1 MPDAPELNLDSILGK
16 EKHSKLSQLDPDFYE
31 RASQLIKELED
42 EKRRAEPDS
51 KYDDDITEQLEV
63 AIEQVSDIIQI
74 RMRKIVGIAQ
84 SQSVKKNKH
93 VAPAMTYEEIK
104 FYNALISLMTAWRQD
119 CHGQFGKRRVKK
131 ETGVLHERKEPE
143 ITAVTAVGSSLLIA
157 GSGFT
162 KSPENKKDICK
173 NYIVLRLLKNVP
185 TFVGMDNRNY
195 TLAKEDVVMV
205 PTKNAKALITRKAA
219 VQIGMK

>member
-42 EKRRAEPDS
+42 EKRRSEPDS

-74 RMRKIVGIAQ
+74 RMRKIVGIAR
-84 SQSVKKNKH
+84 SQSVKRKKRD
-93 VAPAMTYEEIK
+93 APAMTREEIK
-104 FYNALISLMTAWRQD
+104 FYNALMSLMTAWRQD
-119 CHGQFGKRRVKK
+119 CHGQFGKRHVKT
-131 ETGVLHERKEPE
+131 ETGVLHEQKEPE
-143 ITAVTAVGSSLLIA
+143 KTAVTAVGSSRLIA
-157 GSGFT
+157 ESGFT

>member
-1 MPDAPELNLDSILGK
+1 MPDAPELNLDSILVR

-74 RMRKIVGIAQ
+74 RMRKIVGIAR
-84 SQSVKKNKH
+84 SQSVKRKKRD
-93 VAPAMTYEEIK
+93 APAMTREEIT
-104 FYNALISLMTAWRQD
+104 FYNALISQMTAWRQD
-119 CHGQFGKRRVKK
+119 CHGQFGKRQVKK
-131 ETGVLHERKEPE
+131 ETGVLHEQKEPE
-143 ITAVTAVGSSLLIA
+143 KTAV
-157 GSGFT
+157 T
-162 KSPENKKDICK
+162 KSPEKKKDICK
-173 NYIVLRLLKNVP
+173 DYIVLRLLKNVP
-185 TFVGMDNRNY
+185 TFVGVDNRNY

-205 PTKNAKALITRKAA
+205 PTVNAKALITRTAA
-219 VQIGMK
+219 VQIGIK

>member
-1 MPDAPELNLDSILGK
+1 MPDAPELNLDSILSR
-16 EKHSKLSQLDPDFYE
+16 EKQPKLSQLDPDFYE
-31 RASQLIKELED
+31 RASQLIKELEA

-51 KYDDDITEQLEV
+51 KYDEDITEQLEV
-63 AIEQVSDIIQI
+63 AIEQINDIIQV
-74 RMRKIVGIAQ
+74 RMRKIVGIAE
-84 SQSVKKNKH
+84 SQSVKRNKSD
-93 VAPAMTYEEIK
+93 VPAMTREEIE

-131 ETGVLHERKEPE
+131 ETGDLHERKEPE
-143 ITAVTAVGSSLLIA
+143 KTAV
-157 GSGFT
+157 T

-185 TFVGMDNRNY
+185 TFVGLDNRNY

-205 PTKNAKALITRKAA
+205 PTVNAKALITRTAA

>member
-1 MPDAPELNLDSILGK
+1 MPDAPELNLDSILSR
-16 EKHSKLSQLDPDFYE
+16 EKQPKLSQLDPDFYE

-51 KYDDDITEQLEV
+51 KKDEDITEQLEV
-63 AIEQVSDIIQI
+63 AIEQISDIIQV
-74 RMRKIVGIAQ
+74 RMRKIVGIAE
-84 SQSVKKNKH
+84 SQSVKRDKSD
-93 VAPAMTYEEIK
+93 APAMTREEIE
-104 FYNALISLMTAWRQD
+104 FYNALIGLMTAWRQD

-143 ITAVTAVGSSLLIA
+143 KTAIPKSS
-157 GSGFT
+157 
-162 KSPENKKDICK
+162 ENKKDICK

-185 TFVGMDNRNY
+185 TFVGIDNRNY

-205 PTKNAKALITRKAA
+205 PTVNAKALITRTAA